1 MAATTEKPVVDFGA
15 PTQVDDEPPAG
26 QPTDNKP
33 RLSKTQ
39 RKLRRWARTGYA
51 IFVAWMP
58 VLSFALT
65 ISSLVSASWGHKSIN
80 ADDTKWLDVSP
91 VNGNCTCDSTHVSYC
106 AETSD
111 AFEGTA
117 YLSVTVI
124 MSQLLLAFI
133 YTCELGMYGLFGGSH
148 DYTRITLIVALLAL
162 STEILSVI
170 SWYAT
175 FSNDHC
181 GDPSFE
187 SNGATLGWPFFV
199 RCIECAGMLGF
210 VLYITSLFPKTN
222 RGPPSIPLVAAVFAM
237 MITCVTTFLRG
248 WMSNGD
254 VSYSPWSAC
263 TCGDACSN
271 VASMMSLALATGAL
285 AVVAGFVVIFFTSLR
300 AVDNEGL
307 TLKVA
312 SIASGVTLLFQI
324 LVVVGFY
331 LAYNGGCGS
340 SLADDG
346 YDLFWPS
353 NFAVSAIVTQVA
365 FLVSNT
371 VYTMKACCA
380 VDEGE
385 PEPANDY
392 ERTIFFRFW
401 WDHLKD
407 PRTLAHEAR
416 EEDED
421 DNAGSESDDDL
432 DDDDDDMAAG
442 KDGGEGETGKEAAPG
457 ADEKSPA

>member
-1 MAATTEKPVVDFGA
+1 MSTEKPVVDFG
-15 PTQVDDEPPAG
+15 PTATEVDDDQPAPE
-26 QPTDNKP
+26 QQRDKP
-33 RLSKTQ
+33 RLTKTQ
-39 RKLRRWARTGYA
+39 RKLRRWARTSYA
-51 IFVAWMP
+51 IFVAWLP

-65 ISSLVSASWGHKSIN
+65 ISSLVSASWAHKSIN

-124 MSQLLLAFI
+124 MSQMLLAFI

-148 DYTRITLIVALLAL
+148 DFTRITLIVALLAL

-187 SNGATLGWPFFV
+187 SNGAALGWPFFV

-248 WMSNGD
+248 WMANGD

-263 TCGDACSN
+263 KCEAPCSG
-271 VASMMSLALATGAL
+271 VATMMSLSLATGAL

-312 SIASGVTLLFQI
+312 SIVSAVTLLFQI

-340 SLADDG
+340 SLGDEG
-346 YDLFWPS
+346 FSLFWPS
-353 NFAVSAIVTQVA
+353 NFAVAALVTQVS
-365 FLVSNT
+365 FLIANT
-371 VYTMKACCA
+371 VYTLKACCA

-385 PEPANDY
+385 PEPVNDF

-421 DNAGSESDDDL
+421 DNAGSDSDDDL
-432 DDDDDDMAAG
+432 EEEDELAA
-442 KDGGEGETGKEAAPG
+442 KEAAG
-457 ADEKSPA
+457 ETEKDTADAGEAEKSAA